1 MGDRASTVGTTAE
14 TTAELSRDL
23 FGDSPRRLPRT
34 PPAVRQE
41 PAELRAARALAA
53 QIRHKRTR
61 RDKQQVAHLICLNL
75 ISMLR
80 QGARR

>member
-1 MGDRASTVGTTAE
+1 MGDRASTVA

-34 PPAVRQE
+34 AAAPRKE
-41 PAELRAARALAA
+41 PAELKAARALAA

>member
-1 MGDRASTVGTTAE
+1 MGDRASTVE

-23 FGDSPRRLPRT
+23 FGDSPHRLPRT
-34 PPAVRQE
+34 PTAVRRE

-80 QGARR
+80 QGGARR

>member
-1 MGDRASTVGTTAE
+1 MGDRASTLEPTEA
-14 TTAELSRDL
+14 LSRDL

-34 PPAVRQE
+34 PAAVRQE

-75 ISMLR
+75 ISMLK

>member
-1 MGDRASTVGTTAE
+1 MGDRASTVGNTAE
-14 TTAELSRDL
+14 SSRDL
-23 FGDSPRRLPRT
+23 FGESPVRLPRSRIAL
-34 PPAVRQE
+34 PRE
-41 PAELRAARALAA
+41 PAELKVARALAA
-53 QIRHKRTR
+53 QLRHKRTR